1 MAPSAVAEVQDYRR
15 VLRRQTIARAVRMR
29 PFYVLAALSM
39 GLLLLFKYVPIYGVV
54 IAFKDFSV
62 HRGWLGSPWNDFKHF
77 RWLFQD
83 PFFTRVLFNTF
94 WISTLRLAFAFP
106 APIIMALMLNEIR
119 SPLYKRGV
127 QTISYLPHF
136 ISWVI
141 LGGIFAE
148 MFSVKRGPI
157 AFLFETVGLEPI
169 GFLVYQPTFRGVLV
183 VTGIWKSVG
192 WGTIV
197 YLAGMAGVD
206 PTLYESAEIDGANRW
221 QKAVRITLPS
231 IIPVIT
237 IVFLLD
243 VGNILEESF
252 DQIFNLAN
260 SSVLP
265 VADVFDTYIYRS
277 GIVDGRYDYTTAVGL
292 FKNVAGL
299 AILVVVNSVI
309 RRYTEYGVW

>member
-1 MAPSAVAEVQDYRR
+1 MVPSTAAEAQDYRQI
-15 VLRRQTIARAVRMR
+15 LRRQTMARAVRMR

-39 GLLLLFKYVPIYGVV
+39 GLLLLFKYAPIYGLV

-62 HRGWLGSPWNDFKHF
+62 HRGLLGSPWNDFKHF

-83 PFFTRVLFNTF
+83 PFFARVLFNTF
-94 WISTLRLAFAFP
+94 WISTLRLIFAFP
-106 APIIMALMLNEIR
+106 APIVMALMLNEIR
-119 SPLYKRGV
+119 SPLYKRSV

-148 MFSVKRGPI
+148 MLSVKRGPV

-183 VTGIWKSVG
+183 VTGVWQSVG

-197 YLAGMAGVD
+197 YLAAIAGID
-206 PTLYESAEIDGANRW
+206 PSLYESADIDGANRW
-221 QKAVRITLPS
+221 HKAVRITLPS
-231 IIPVIT
+231 MTAVIT
-237 IVFLLD
+237 ILLLLQ
-243 VGNILEESF
+243 VGNILDEAF

-260 SSVLP
+260 SNVLP
-265 VADVFDTYIYRS
+265 VADVFETYIYRS
-277 GIVDGRYDYTTAVGL
+277 GIVDGRYGYTAAVGL
-292 FKNVAGL
+292 FKNVCGL
-299 AILVVVNSVI
+299 AILFVVNSVI
-309 RRYTEYGVW
+309 RRYSEYGVW